1 MGDLDMYDGE
11 NYYWFGIG
19 LVGFL
24 TLGKDTGFVY
34 ADTIIQAK
42 DRIRET
48 YPLGVLSIR
57 KAIYGE
63 TDCDSFS
70 NSGHIPH
77 E

>member
-1 MGDLDMYDGE
+1 MNDLDMYYGE

-42 DRIRET
+42 DRIRES
-48 YPLGVLSIR
+48 YPNGVLSIR
-57 KAIYGE
+57 KAILGE

-70 NSGHIPH
+70 NSGHMPH

>member
-1 MGDLDMYDGE
+1 MFDLDMYDGE

-34 ADTIIQAK
+34 ANTITQAK
-42 DRIRET
+42 DRIRES

-57 KAIYGE
+57 KAILGE
-63 TDCDSFS
+63 TDCSSFA
-70 NSGHIPH
+70 NSGHIAH

>member
-1 MGDLDMYDGE
+1 MTDLEMYYGD

-19 LVGFL
+19 SIGFL

-34 ADTIIQAK
+34 ADTITQAK
-42 DRIRET
+42 DRIRES

-63 TDCDSFS
+63 WDCDSFS

-77 E
+77 N